1 MTILDLQVGAS
12 GDDLDR
18 PPFNLVSLQFLL
30 DFNAV
35 GQEDAARFTSV
46 TVPQGDTVIVAYV
59 TVTASFP
66 GAGAAGTTI
75 TAEDADDPGTFT
87 DDTDFLARS
96 RTGESVHWDLP
107 VFTKNITYRSPSLVV
122 PIQAVIKRAGFAGN
136 ALVLF
141 FRGDESNERQAFAYD
156 SDFSKAVQLHIE
168 HTAIAGHRNY
178 GWVASPPNSS
188 HRNYGP
194 VKT

>member
-1 MTILDLQVGAS
+1 MSQLDLQVGAS
-12 GDDLDR
+12 TDDVDR

-30 DFNAV
+30 DFSAG
-35 GQEDAARFTSV
+35 GQEDAARFTGV
-46 TVPQGDTVIVAYV
+46 TISQGADVTVAYV

-107 VFTKNITYRSPSLVV
+107 TFTKDITYQSPSLVA
-122 PIQAVIKRAGFAGN
+122 PIQAVIDRAGFAGT

-141 FRGDESNERQAFAYD
+141 FRGDESNERQGYSYD
-156 SDFSKAVQLHIE
+156 GDSSKAVQLHIE
-168 HTAIAGHRNY
+168 YTAGINFI
-178 GWVASPPNSS
+178 
-188 HRNYGP
+188 